1 MEDKIEKNNNMLS
14 VKELYCTKETSLMDL
29 YTLFNNA
36 SKLGLPAGIA
46 LLVNDKEQLI
56 GTITEGDI
64 RRGILVHKNMEI
76 VAEQLM
82 QSNPIYFEEG
92 LSISEILVRIPL
104 ELEKRNRQSKRYLG
118 KIVIVDKNHK
128 PVRVLDYHQLW
139 EQKTATHRHIVVVGL
154 GYVGLTMAVVMADAG
169 FMVTGVELDSNKVSL
184 LQKGT
189 SYIHEVG
196 LEDLLK
202 ENIGKN
208 FKPTTEI
215 PESGDV
221 YIISVGTPVVEKSNG
236 RKEPIMDYLNDAC
249 NKIAKNL
256 NRGNLVILRSTV
268 PIGTCRKY
276 VKEKLEQ
283 GSGLIC
289 GLDFHLS
296 FAPERTAEGKALKEL
311 RNLPQIIGG
320 FNIDSLEA
328 TAAIFRDLTPT
339 IVRVDSLE
347 AAEMAKLINNTFR
360 DYVFAY
366 ANQMAKIAAKFNINV
381 VDVINAANKGYTRDP
396 VPLPSPG
403 VGGPCLT
410 KDPHIFASVASEF
423 NFDDSLFVRGREINE
438 SMHLHV
444 VSQILSELKRIGK
457 EASKVSVLICGLAFK
472 GNPETG
478 DIRNSTAIDIAEIL
492 KIHVKEIKGYDPVA
506 LKNEIEEY
514 GIIPVSLETGLNN
527 TDVVMFLNNHKSFEK
542 INVFEMTRA
551 LNDNPIIYD
560 GWNLFRKEEI
570 LSTKPCTYIGLSF
583 SESTI

>member
-1 MEDKIEKNNNMLS
+1 MKI
-14 VKELYCTKETSLMDL
+14 KELHCSINSSLMDL
-29 YTLFNNA
+29 YSIFDRANNF
-36 SKLGLPAGIA
+36 GLPAGIA
-46 LLVNDKEQLI
+46 LVVNEKEQLI

-64 RRGILVHKNMEI
+64 RRGILKFKTMDLN
-76 VAEQLM
+76 ASQLM
-82 QSNPIYFEEG
+82 QQNPICFQEG
-92 LSISEILVRIPL
+92 MSITEILEQIPL

-118 KIVIVDKNHK
+118 KIVIVDNKQN
-128 PVRVLDYHQLW
+128 PTRVLDYHQLW

-154 GYVGLTMAVVMADAG
+154 GYVGLTMALVMADAG
-169 FMVTGVELDSNKVSL
+169 FMVTGVELDPNKVAQL
-184 LQKGT
+184 KKGT

-208 FKPTTEI
+208 FKPTTDI

-221 YIISVGTPVVEKSNG
+221 YIISVGTPVIERPNG

-249 NKIAKNL
+249 LKISKNL
-256 NRGNLVILRSTV
+256 KRGNLVILRSTV
-268 PIGTCRKY
+268 PIGTCRNY
-276 VKEKLEQ
+276 VKEKLEER
-283 GSGLIC
+283 SGLKC

-320 FNIDSLEA
+320 FNKDSLEA

-366 ANQMAKIAAKFNINV
+366 ANQMAKIASKFNINV

-423 NFDDSLFVRGREINE
+423 HFDDSLFVRGREINE
-438 SMHLHV
+438 SMHAHV
-444 VSQILSELKRIGK
+444 VNQILSELKRIGK
-457 EASKVSVLICGLAFK
+457 KPQEVSVLICGLAFK

-478 DIRNSTAIDIAEIL
+478 DIRNSTAIDIAELL
-492 KIHVKEIKGYDPVA
+492 KPHVKEIKGYDPVA
-506 LKNEIEEY
+506 LRCEIEEY
-514 GIIPVSLETGLNN
+514 KILPVSFEQGIQS

-542 INVFEMTRA
+542 INVFEMTRN
-551 LNDNPIIYD
+551 LNQKPIIYD

-583 SESTI
+583 SESTIHNE